1 MGKAS
6 RAKADINRRERIAAQ
21 RAAQRRREQGQRLLM
36 AGGAILAV
44 VIIVVGFVIWKTT
57 SSSNGSNVAGG
68 ASNGPTG
75 AALTSVVNDVTGVPA
90 STLDAVGGGGSNL
103 SGAIQKI
110 SGGTPLTSNGKPEVF
125 YDGAEYCPY
134 CAANRWGMVVA
145 LSRFGTFSGLKTI
158 HSSTIDTPSNIPT
171 FTFYG
176 STYTSNYISFAAVE
190 ETTNIPN
197 SAQNGYTPL
206 QTPTSDQQA
215 LLKKYDYPPYVSA
228 QNQGAIPFVDF
239 GNQYLQSGDLPMLTP
254 TALQGNWT
262 KIAGDLKTPSTAN
275 AKAVDA
281 AANFMTAA
289 ICKLTNNQPATACT
303 STVQALESQL

>member
-6 RAKADINRRERIAAQ
+6 RAKADINRRELIAAQ
-21 RAAQRRREQGQRLLM
+21 LAAQRRREQRQRLLV

-44 VIIVVGFVIWKTT
+44 VIVVVAFVIAKTT
-57 SSSNGSNVAGG
+57 SSNGSNVAGG

-75 AALTSVVNDVTGVPA
+75 AALASVVNDVTGVPA
-90 STLDAVGGGGSNL
+90 STLDTVGSGGSSL
-103 SGAIQKI
+103 SGSIQKI
-110 SGGTPLTSNGKPEVF
+110 SGGTTLTSSGKPEVF

-134 CAANRWGMVVA
+134 CAANRWGMIVA

-158 HSSTIDTPSNIPT
+158 HSSTIDNPANIPT

-176 STYTSNYISFAAVE
+176 STYTSTYISFSAVE

-206 QTPTSDQQA
+206 QAPTSSQQA
-215 LLKKYDYPPYVSA
+215 LVQKYDYPPYVSS
-228 QNQGAIPFVDF
+228 QNKGAIPFIDF

-254 TALQGNWT
+254 TALHGNWA
-262 KIAGDLKTPSTAN
+262 KIASDLKTPSTAN

-289 ICKLTNNQPATACT
+289 ICKLTNDQPATACT

>member
-6 RAKADINRRERIAAQ
+6 RAKTDINRRERLAAQ
-21 RAAQRRREQGQRLLM
+21 RAAQRRREQQQRLLM

-44 VIIVVGFVIWKTT
+44 VIIVIGFVIWKANSNST
-57 SSSNGSNVAGG
+57 SSA
-68 ASNGPTG
+68 NGPTG
-75 AALTSVVNDVTGVPA
+75 AALTSVVQDTTAVPA
-90 STLDAVGGGGSNL
+90 STLDSVGAGGSSL
-103 SGAIQKI
+103 SGAIKKVT
-110 SGGTPLTSNGKPEVF
+110 GTPLTSNGKPEVF
-125 YDGAEYCPY
+125 FDGAEYCPY

-158 HSSTIDTPSNIPT
+158 HSSSIDTPANVPT

-176 STYTSNYISFAAVE
+176 STYTSQYISFSSVE

-197 SAQNGYTPL
+197 SAKTGYTPL
-206 QTPTSDQQA
+206 QTPTAAQQA
-215 LLKKYDYPPYVSA
+215 LLKKYDYPPYVAS
-228 QNQGAIPFVDF
+228 QNAGAIPFVDF
-239 GNQYLQSGDLPMLTP
+239 GNQYIQSGDLPMLTP
-254 TALQGNWT
+254 QVLQGDWT
-262 KIAGDLKTPSTAN
+262 KIATDLKTPTTAN
-275 AKAVDA
+275 AKAIDG

>member
-6 RAKADINRRERIAAQ
+6 RAKTDINRRERIAAQ
-21 RAAQRRREQGQRLLM
+21 RAAQRRREQQQRLLM
-36 AGGAILAV
+36 AGSAILAV
-44 VIIVVGFVIWKTT
+44 VIVVIGFVVWKAN
-57 SSSNGSNVAGG
+57 SNSSNSA
-68 ASNGPTG
+68 NGPTG
-75 AALTSVVNDVTGVPA
+75 VALTSVVTDVTTVPA
-90 STLDAVGGGGSNL
+90 STLDTVGAGSSSLNK
-103 SGAIQKI
+103 AIQPI
-110 SGGTPLTSNGKPEVF
+110 TGGTPLTSNGKPEVF

-158 HSSTIDTPSNIPT
+158 HSSSIDTPANVPT

-176 STYTSNYISFAAVE
+176 STYTSNYISFSAVE

-197 SAQNGYTPL
+197 SAQTGYTPL
-206 QTPTSDQQA
+206 QTPTAAQQA
-215 LLKKYDYPPYVSA
+215 LIKKYDYPPYVAS

-239 GNQYLQSGDLPMLTP
+239 GNQYVQSGDLPMLTP
-254 TALQGNWT
+254 SALQGNWS
-262 KIAGDLKTPSTAN
+262 KIASDLNNPSTAN
-275 AKAVDA
+275 AKAVDG

-289 ICKLTNNQPATACT
+289 ICKLTHNQPATACT